1 MLDNHEADIIRDKI
15 QNIDTTIAVWVGEYI
30 PEQASLEVIEQILLD
45 SSKFQRFDVD
55 QVQLLTIRIK
65 KVSATHTVVPE
76 NKKALK
82 AIYQSIPRQS

>member
-1 MLDNHEADIIRDKI
+1 MGHNLSIDALLEDLNLGYMLDNHEADIIRDKI

-55 QVQLLTIRIK
+55 QVQLLTIRI
-65 KVSATHTVVPE
+65 
-76 NKKALK
+76 
-82 AIYQSIPRQS
+82 I